1 MIELRI
7 ALPSSLEDTLALR
20 VAENGYADPSDYVS
34 DLLHREL
41 SDAAID
47 RRWLKAMI
55 DEGLAS
61 GLCEKDAFEV
71 LDEVIAEDPDLRD

>member
-7 ALPSSLEDTLALR
+7 ALPSILETALALR
-20 VAENGYADPSDYVS
+20 VAENGYADPSDYVRE
-34 DLLHREL
+34 LLHREL
-41 SDAAID
+41 SETVAD

-55 DEGLAS
+55 DQGLAS

-71 LDEVIAEDPDLRD
+71 LDEVIAEDSDLRG

>member
-7 ALPSSLEDTLALR
+7 ALPSGLEAALAFR
-20 VAENGYADPSDYVS
+20 VAENGYADPSDYVR

-41 SDAAID
+41 SEAVVD

-55 DEGLAS
+55 NEGLAS

-71 LDEVIAEDPDLRD
+71 LDEVIAEDPDLRG